1 MDERD
6 RQIIA
11 LLQEDGRATN
21 ATIARTLGV
30 SEGTVRRRL
39 NRLFNDEYIRV
50 VALPDS
56 SKLGLDSEALIGV
69 QVEPDKADT
78 VANDLAALEEIKWVV
93 STTGSYDVFAWVA
106 LPNAEALGV
115 FLRSKVGAI
124 RGVRRTETFVRLSLD
139 KQW

>member
-21 ATIARTLGV
+21 ANIARQVGV

-39 NRLFNDEYIRV
+39 NRLFEEEYIRV

-56 SKLGLDSEALIGV
+56 SKLGLSSEALIGV
-69 QVEPDKADT
+69 QVEPDKADL
-78 VANDLAALEEIKWVV
+78 VAKDLAALEEVKWVV
-93 STTGSYDVFAWVA
+93 PTTGSVDVFAWAA

-115 FLRSKVGAI
+115 FLRSRIGTI
-124 RGVRRTETFVRLSLD
+124 DGVRRTETFVRLALN

>member
-21 ATIARTLGV
+21 ANIARQVGV

-39 NRLFNDEYIRV
+39 NRLFEEEYIRV

-56 SKLGLDSEALIGV
+56 SKLGLSSEALIGV
-69 QVEPDKADT
+69 QVEPDKADL
-78 VANDLAALEEIKWVV
+78 VAKDLAALEEVKWVV
-93 STTGSYDVFAWVA
+93 STTGSFDVFAWAA

-115 FLRSKVGAI
+115 FLRSRIGTI
-124 RGVRRTETFVRLSLD
+124 DGVRRTETFVRLALN

>member
-21 ATIARTLGV
+21 ANIARKVGV

-39 NRLFNDEYIRV
+39 NRLFEEEYIRV

-56 SKLGLDSEALIGV
+56 SKLGLESEALIGV
-69 QVEPDKADT
+69 QVEPDKADL
-78 VANDLAALEEIKWVV
+78 VAKDLAALEEVKWVA
-93 STTGSYDVFAWVA
+93 STTGSFDVFAWAA
-106 LPNAEALGV
+106 LENAEALGV
-115 FLRSKVGAI
+115 FLRSRIGTI
-124 RGVRRTETFVRLSLD
+124 DGVRRTETFVRLALN

>member
-21 ATIARTLGV
+21 ATIARKVGV

-39 NRLFNDEYIRV
+39 NRLFENEYIRV

-69 QVEPDKADT
+69 QVEPDKGDL
-78 VANDLAALEEIKWVV
+78 VAKDLAALEEIKWVV
-93 STTGSYDVFAWVA
+93 STTGSFDVFAWAA

-115 FLRSKVGAI
+115 FLRTKVGSI
-124 RGVRRTETFVRLSLD
+124 KGVRRTETFVRLALN

>member
-21 ATIARTLGV
+21 ANIARKVGV

-39 NRLFNDEYIRV
+39 NRLFEDEYIRV

-69 QVEPDKADT
+69 QVEPDKSAL
-78 VANDLAALEEIKWVV
+78 VAEDLAALEEIKWVV
-93 STTGSYDVFAWVA
+93 STTGSYDVFAWAA

-115 FLRSKVGAI
+115 FLRSKVGTI
-124 RGVRRTETFVRLSLD
+124 DGVRRTETFVRLALN

>member
-21 ATIARTLGV
+21 ATIARKVGV

-39 NRLFNDEYIRV
+39 NRLFENEYIRV

-69 QVEPDKADT
+69 QVEPDKGDL
-78 VANDLAALEEIKWVV
+78 VAKDLAALEEIKWVV
-93 STTGSYDVFAWVA
+93 STTGSFDVFAWAA

-115 FLRSKVGAI
+115 FLRTKVGSI
-124 RGVRRTETFVRLSLD
+124 EGVRRTETFVRLALN

>member
-21 ATIARTLGV
+21 ANIARKVGV

-39 NRLFNDEYIRV
+39 NRLFEDEYIRV

-56 SKLGLDSEALIGV
+56 SKLGLG
-69 QVEPDKADT
+69 
-78 VANDLAALEEIKWVV
+78 
-93 STTGSYDVFAWVA
+93 
-106 LPNAEALGV
+106 
-115 FLRSKVGAI
+115 LRSPD
-124 RGVRRTETFVRLSLD
+124 RRTGRTG
-139 KQW
+139 QIGPW

>member
-21 ATIARTLGV
+21 ANIARRVGV

-39 NRLFNDEYIRV
+39 NRLFDDEYIRV

-69 QVEPDKADT
+69 QVEPDKADV

-93 STTGSYDVFAWVA
+93 STTGSYDIFAWAA

-115 FLRSKVGAI
+115 FLRSKVGTI
-124 RGVRRTETFVRLSLD
+124 EGVRRTETFVRLALN

>member
-21 ATIARTLGV
+21 ATIARKVGV

-39 NRLFNDEYIRV
+39 NRLFENEYIRV

-69 QVEPDKADT
+69 QVEPDKGT
-78 VANDLAALEEIKWVV
+78 
-93 STTGSYDVFAWVA
+93 
-106 LPNAEALGV
+106 
-115 FLRSKVGAI
+115 
-124 RGVRRTETFVRLSLD
+124 
-139 KQW
+139 